1 MSVNLN
7 NSEAVRPEPVGNSLD
22 AGGLAGTPV
31 AVKQHIIC
39 GLSVHK
45 CLCVLK
51 QSLFLDLISYK
62 ILQYNI
68 IHAFYGLKF
77 EYILSV

>member
-1 MSVNLN
+1 MPVHLN

-31 AVKQHIIC
+31 AIKQHIIC

-45 CLCVLK
+45 GLGVFKEL
-51 QSLFLDLISYK
+51 LLLDLLAHK
-62 ILQYNI
+62 IL
-68 IHAFYGLKF
+68 
-77 EYILSV
+77 